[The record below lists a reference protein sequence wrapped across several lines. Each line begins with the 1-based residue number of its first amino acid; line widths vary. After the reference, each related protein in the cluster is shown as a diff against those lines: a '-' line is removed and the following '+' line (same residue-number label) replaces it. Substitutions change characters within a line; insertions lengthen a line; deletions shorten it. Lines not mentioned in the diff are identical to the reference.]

1 METTEKWDGPRFVV
15 VLYTLL
21 VLLTGVF
28 GYVIGLIRP
37 ADLDPRLF
45 MVIDLP
51 PTPFGMAIYG
61 MVTVGLIL
69 GILLLGVRYVAREFD
84 TDAKSE

>member
-1 METTEKWDGPRFVV
+1 MSNSEWEGPRFLL
-15 VLYTLL
+15 VLYGLL

-37 ADLDPRLF
+37 TDLDPKLF
-45 MVIDLP
+45 MLIDLP
-51 PTPFGMAIYG
+51 PTPAGMALYG

-69 GILLLGVRYVAREFD
+69 GVLLLAVRYVAREYD
-84 TDAKSE
+84 SIGESE

>member
-1 METTEKWDGPRFVV
+1 MGTTEKWDGPRFVV
-15 VLYTLL
+15 VLYSLL

-37 ADLDPRLF
+37 ADINPKLF
-45 MVIDLP
+45 MLVDLP
-51 PTPFGMAIYG
+51 PTPVGMAVYG

-69 GILLLGVRYVAREFD
+69 GVLLLGVRYVAREYD
-84 TDAKSE
+84 TAERSE

>member
-1 METTEKWDGPRFVV
+1 METTEKWDGPRFLV

-21 VLLTGVF
+21 VLLTGVC

-37 ADLDPRLF
+37 EDLNPQLF
-45 MVIDLP
+45 MLVDLP
-51 PTPFGMAIYG
+51 PTPVGMAVYG

-69 GILLLGVRYVAREFD
+69 GVLLLAVRYVAREYD
-84 TDAKSE
+84 TAGKSE

>member
-1 METTEKWDGPRFVV
+1 METTEKWDGPRFLV

-37 ADLDPRLF
+37 EDLNPQLF
-45 MVIDLP
+45 MLVDLP
-51 PTPFGMAIYG
+51 PTPVGMAVYG

-69 GILLLGVRYVAREFD
+69 GVLLLAVRYVAREYD
-84 TDAKSE
+84 TAGKSE

>member
-1 METTEKWDGPRFVV
+1 METTEKWDGPRFIV

-37 ADLDPRLF
+37 ADINPQLF
-45 MVIDLP
+45 MVVELP
-51 PTPFGMAIYG
+51 PTPVGMAVYG

-69 GILLLGVRYVAREFD
+69 GVLLLAVRYVAREYD
-84 TDAKSE
+84 TAGESE